1 MCKLQKLNDSCF
13 YLIIILNHVRLYL
26 GSMESKCKFKQ
37 DGISCSGKP
46 KLINIKNYQT
56 STSNYIIGCDKY
68 KLNDKYH
75 RYIKVDPTTY
85 DVPLLRDLLNGN
97 VVMVS
102 LNLYCIL
109 CNIYNILITDNIFY
123 Y

>member
-1 MCKLQKLNDSCF
+1 
-13 YLIIILNHVRLYL
+13 
-26 GSMESKCKFKQ
+26 MESKCKFKQ
-37 DGISCSGKP
+37 NGISCSGKP
-46 KLINIKNYQT
+46 KLINLKNYQT

-75 RYIKVDPTTY
+75 RYIKVDPATY
-85 DVPLLRDLLNGN
+85 DIPLLRDLLNGN

-109 CNIYNILITDNIFY
+109 CNIILIINNISLLLIIGRKGTVKILHNN
-123 Y
+123 